1 MTGDW
6 NALAARAEWIAFA
19 ARAARSTLDWF
30 EDARNLRYVADRL
43 WPPVGQFFEKADAY
57 VAEHGGSPSPELMLE
72 ARGALRFTGPYVL
85 LAGLAI
91 ENVAKGLVVQRED
104 PVQGDRLAGWFMTHD
119 VHALLVRASIPL
131 SDNETHTCA
140 VLRAYVEWAGKYPVS
155 SRLSASG
162 PQETAAG
169 GFIPTAGWFRPENKV
184 AVDALFEKE
193 PHRPAAR
200 NPSRR
205 PA

>member
-1 MTGDW
+1 MPPLAVLYGVGTYWIVWSLAVGLLVASSFFVRLPVSGLYFPAA
-6 NALAARAEWIAFA
+6 ALLGSAAA
-19 ARAARSTLDWF
+19 
-30 EDARNLRYVADRL
+30 VA
-43 WPPVGQFFEKADAY
+43 V
-57 VAEHGGSPSPELMLE
+57 
-72 ARGALRFTGPYVL
+72 ALRSGGWL
-85 LAGLAI
+85 GAA